1 MTATD
6 TKTNAKTATIPME
19 INGLAVEAQP
29 GATILDAAR
38 QAGVRI
44 PTLCH
49 LAGLFPSGA
58 CRMCIVEVE
67 GRPGLIPS
75 CAYQA
80 EAGQKV
86 STRSPRVLNAR
97 KTIIELLLASHPFDC
112 LTCNRNLHCE
122 LQSLAAEYNIQN
134 VPFQGKTRHHYID
147 FSSPSIVRDPDKCIL
162 CGRCVRVCEEVQ
174 GVSAIDFTHR
184 GFDTM
189 VLPAFEKDLSETTCV
204 NCGQCVLACPVG
216 ALHESSD
223 IERVVS
229 TLQEGKK
236 VMVAQAAPAIRISLG
251 EFFGLPPGANVTG
264 KVAAALRRMGFKHV
278 FDTDFGADLTI
289 MEEGTELVER
299 IKNGGKLPLFTS
311 CCPGWIKFAEHN
323 FPDLLPNLSTC
334 KSPQQMMGAMIK
346 TRLAEKEGIKPEDI
360 FVVSVMPCTAK
371 KYEAERPE
379 MSREGVQDVDV
390 VLTNRE
396 FARLLDHFGINFGL
410 LPEEEFD
417 PLLGTTS
424 GSGDIFAASGGVME
438 SALRTAYNLVTG
450 KDLKKL
456 EFQEVRGIE
465 GVKEATVDLGGT
477 KLKVA
482 VVNTLGYA
490 RKLAEK
496 IQRGEA
502 DYHFVEVM
510 ACPGGCAGGG
520 GQIYGLDKERILQRI
535 QSLYQL
541 DLTRP
546 IRQSYKNPRI
556 QALYKDYLEKPGA
569 HRAHELL
576 HTHYERRGKR

>member
-1 MTATD
+1 MTATI
-6 TKTNAKTATIPME
+6 TME
-19 INGLAVEAQP
+19 INGRPVAAEP
-29 GATILDAAR
+29 GATILDAAKK
-38 QAGVRI
+38 AGVRI

-67 GRPGLIPS
+67 GRPGLVPS
-75 CAYQA
+75 CAMPA
-80 EAGQKV
+80 EEGLKV
-86 STRSPRVLNAR
+86 STRSPRVLGAR
-97 KTIIELLLASHPFDC
+97 KTIVELLLASHPFDC

-122 LQSLAAEYNIQN
+122 LQSLAAEYNIHN

-189 VLPAFEKDLSETTCV
+189 VLPAFNKDLSETTCV

-216 ALHESSD
+216 ALHEASE
-223 IERVVS
+223 IERVMS
-229 TLQEGKK
+229 TIQEGKK
-236 VMVAQAAPAIRISLG
+236 IMVAQAAPAIRVSLG
-251 EFFGLPPGANVTG
+251 EFFGLPAGANVTG

-278 FDTDFGADLTI
+278 FDTDFTADLTI

-299 IKNGGKLPLFTS
+299 IKNGGKLPMFTS
-311 CCPGWIKFAEHN
+311 CCPGWVKYAEHN
-323 FPDLLPNLSTC
+323 LPDLLDNLSTC
-334 KSPQQMMGAMIK
+334 KSPQQMMGALIK
-346 TRLAEKEGIKPEDI
+346 SYLAQKEGYKPQDV

-371 KYEAERPE
+371 KYEARRSE
-379 MSREGVQDVDV
+379 MSQDGIQDVDA

-396 FARLLDHFGINFGL
+396 LARLLDHYGINFEL
-410 LPEEEFD
+410 LPEEGFD
-417 PLLGTTS
+417 SVLGSTS

-438 SALRTAYNLVTG
+438 SALRTAYHLVTG

-456 EFQEVRGIE
+456 ELSQVRGIE
-465 GVKEATVDLGGT
+465 GVRQAVVDLGGT
-477 KLKVA
+477 SLKVA
-482 VVNTLGYA
+482 VVNTLANA
-490 RKLAEK
+490 RRLADRIRK
-496 IQRGEA
+496 GEA

-520 GQIYGLDKERILQRI
+520 GQIYGLEKERIRQRI
-535 QSLYQL
+535 QSLYEL
-541 DLTRP
+541 DRTRP
-546 IRQSYKNPRI
+546 IRQSYRNPQI
-556 QALYKDYLEKPGA
+556 QALYKDYLEKPGS

-576 HTHYERRGKR
+576 HTRYERR

>member
-1 MTATD
+1 MTATI
-6 TKTNAKTATIPME
+6 TME
-19 INGLAVEAQP
+19 INGRPVEAEP
-29 GATILDAAR
+29 GATILDAAKK
-38 QAGVRI
+38 AGVRI

-67 GRPGLIPS
+67 GRPGLVPS
-75 CAYQA
+75 CAMPA
-80 EAGQKV
+80 EEGLKV
-86 STRSPRVLNAR
+86 STRSPRVLGAR
-97 KTIIELLLASHPFDC
+97 KTIVELLLASHPFDC

-122 LQSLAAEYNIQN
+122 LQSLAAEYNIHN

-189 VLPAFEKDLSETTCV
+189 VLPAFNKDLSETTCV

-216 ALHESSD
+216 ALHEASE
-223 IERVVS
+223 IERVMS
-229 TLQEGKK
+229 TIQEGKK
-236 VMVAQAAPAIRISLG
+236 IMVAQAAPAIRVSLG
-251 EFFGLPPGANVTG
+251 EFFGLPAGANVTG

-278 FDTDFGADLTI
+278 FDTDFTADLTI

-299 IKNGGKLPLFTS
+299 IKNGGKLPMFTS
-311 CCPGWIKFAEHN
+311 CCPGWVKYAEHN
-323 FPDLLPNLSTC
+323 LPDLLDNLSTC
-334 KSPQQMMGAMIK
+334 KSPQQMMGALIK
-346 TRLAEKEGIKPEDI
+346 SYLAQKEGYKPQDV

-371 KYEAERPE
+371 KYEARRSE
-379 MSREGVQDVDV
+379 MSQDGIQDVDA

-396 FARLLDHFGINFGL
+396 LARLLDHYGINFEL
-410 LPEEEFD
+410 LPEEGFD
-417 PLLGTTS
+417 SVLGSTS

-438 SALRTAYNLVTG
+438 SALRTAYHLVTG

-456 EFQEVRGIE
+456 ELSQVRGIE
-465 GVKEATVDLGGT
+465 GVRQAVVDLGGT
-477 KLKVA
+477 SLKVA
-482 VVNTLGYA
+482 VVNTLANA
-490 RKLAEK
+490 RRLADRIRK
-496 IQRGEA
+496 GEA

-520 GQIYGLDKERILQRI
+520 GQIYGLEKERIRQRI
-535 QSLYQL
+535 QSLYEL
-541 DLTRP
+541 DRTRP
-546 IRQSYKNPRI
+546 IRQSYRNPQI
-556 QALYKDYLEKPGA
+556 QALYKDYLEKPGS

-576 HTHYERRGKR
+576 HTRYERR